1 MPVTVGFVS
10 ERCDKMSKDDLELT
24 DREKELSDTPST
36 SNLTQSIN
44 GFSGDTYNHSIHMA
58 FEWMDEVNADKQDPR
73 IIELLCYFKQEH
85 KAKSILVSY
94 KTKPKGLKD
103 A

>member
-1 MPVTVGFVS
+1 MN
-10 ERCDKMSKDDLELT
+10 KDDLELT
-24 DREKELSDTPST
+24 EREQALSRVRST
-36 SNLTQSIN
+36 SSLNNSIN
-44 GFSGDTYNHSIHMA
+44 GFSGYNYDHSIHMA